1 MMVYYVEKGMY
12 SELEHMWFG
21 GQPGCIWAQPM
32 HLRCPTLFQYHSH
45 PFGFFCAV
53 IGCWT
58 VGVQALFT
66 LSSVGQLNLASR
78 RAGPIC
84 TWVQIFMIPISDV
97 ITTRMK
103 VSAYWFCHAP
113 WGNKVTYIHPGS
125 LLNRHWTGMLLI
137 WYFWSL
143 VRWQLRCSVLRSSVP
158 SYYPYKIGGES
169 G

>member
-21 GQPGCIWAQPM
+21 GQPGCIWAQHR

-45 PFGFFCAV
+45 PFGFCCAV

-84 TWVQIFMIPISDV
+84 TWFQCLYKLVMLYHNDESTWLLILSCTLEQGNLYPPW
-97 ITTRMK
+97 
-103 VSAYWFCHAP
+103 VSP
-113 WGNKVTYIHPGS
+113 DLDILV
-125 LLNRHWTGMLLI
+125 MLLI